1 MTDNTTFWNAL
12 QRNLP
17 KRKWI
22 PLTEILATVQT
33 RVFLDDEDLDA
44 VGSRSGAPRWE
55 ANVRRLLRL
64 KVHAGAIRS
73 RKKQ

>member
-1 MTDNTTFWNAL
+1 MTDNATIWNTL

-22 PLTEILATVQT
+22 PLAEILTVVQA
-33 RVFLDDEDLDA
+33 RIFLDEEDLGPA
-44 VGSRSGAPRWE
+44 SSRSGTLRWE

-64 KVHAGAIRS
+64 KVHAGIVRS
-73 RKKQ
+73 RKK